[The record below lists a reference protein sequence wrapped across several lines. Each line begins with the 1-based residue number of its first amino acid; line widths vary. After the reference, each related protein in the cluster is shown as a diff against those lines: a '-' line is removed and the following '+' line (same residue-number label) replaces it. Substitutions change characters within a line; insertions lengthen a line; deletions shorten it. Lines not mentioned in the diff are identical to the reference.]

1 MRAYVISND
10 KWAFHDNSSCVRSLA
25 DLMDGPLMRT
35 QQEYQ
40 GGDIIFLMAAGTTL
54 TALCSA
60 LRLSGQTETA
70 DRALTVKEEDYRA
83 G

>member
-1 MRAYVISND
+1 M
-10 KWAFHDNSSCVRSLA
+10 RSLTGKMDELEA
-25 DLMDGPLMRT
+25 LLTAGISGRDL
-35 QQEYQ
+35 
-40 GGDIIFLMAAGTTL
+40 AAGTTL